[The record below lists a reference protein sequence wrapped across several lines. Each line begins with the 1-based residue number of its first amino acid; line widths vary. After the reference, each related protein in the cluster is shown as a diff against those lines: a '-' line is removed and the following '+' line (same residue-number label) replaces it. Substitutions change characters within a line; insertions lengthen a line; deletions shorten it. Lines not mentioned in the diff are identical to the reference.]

1 MRIKFLMRLKQFER
15 KTYTAKSQNI
25 IWQVLAENSFEVD
38 MLDYISRYL
47 EIETIKDID
56 GVLTVL
62 DTELVYHA
70 RFLKNNFRDPEFLAQ
85 LATGYVY
92 EKGGIFKM
100 KPVFKSLEKL
110 RDFTE
115 VPSSKSGITFS
126 RKTFSEFYK

>member
-1 MRIKFLMRLKQFER
+1 MRIQQFER
-15 KTYTAKSQNI
+15 KSYTAKSQNI

-47 EIETIKDID
+47 EIETIKDVD

-62 DTELVYHA
+62 DTEVVYHA
-70 RFLKNNFRDPEFLAQ
+70 RFLKNNFRDPDFIGQ

-100 KPVFKSLEKL
+100 KPVLELLEKI
-110 RDFTE
+110 RDFTDI
-115 VPSSKSGITFS
+115 PSSKSGITFS
-126 RKTFSEFYK
+126 KKTFSEFYR

>member
-1 MRIKFLMRLKQFER
+1 MRIKFLMRIQQFEV

-25 IWQVLAENSFEVD
+25 IWQVLAENSFESD
-38 MLDYISRYL
+38 IIDYISRYL
-47 EIETIKDID
+47 EIETIKDVD

-62 DTELVYHA
+62 DTELVYHS
-70 RFLKNNFRDPEFLAQ
+70 RFLKNNFRDPDFLAE
-85 LATGYVY
+85 LAAGYVY
-92 EKGGIFKM
+92 EKGGIFNL